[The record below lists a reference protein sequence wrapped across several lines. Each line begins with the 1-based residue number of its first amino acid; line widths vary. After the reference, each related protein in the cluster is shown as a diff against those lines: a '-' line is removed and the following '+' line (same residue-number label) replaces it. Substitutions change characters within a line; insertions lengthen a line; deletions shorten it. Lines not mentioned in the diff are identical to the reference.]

1 MHILPKIDTNPYTN
15 TKHCIPELHGT
26 YHPRR
31 RHLQHQYPVRL
42 GLEGRDRSQ
51 DVGGRQKGH
60 PKMFS
65 NAARHTHLEDVK
77 IDDDVGDCVGLC
89 VESCRQLM
97 VYYHRYIIRIR
108 HFDDLIR

>member
-1 MHILPKIDTNPYTN
+1 
-15 TKHCIPELHGT
+15 
-26 YHPRR
+26 
-31 RHLQHQYPVRL
+31 
-42 GLEGRDRSQ
+42 
-51 DVGGRQKGH
+51 
-60 PKMFS
+60 MFS

-97 VYYHRYIIRIR
+97 VCYHRYIIRIR